1 MNYFAP
7 RTCKEILEDDV
18 PYNTPA
24 SLPLEDFSGAGSYV
38 LLGPPGAGKTE
49 AFEKEALQGKGCYVT
64 ARDFVTYDDRP
75 EWHEAVLFIDG
86 LDEMRAGSQGQRVPF
101 DKIRGKLHNLGCPR
115 FRLSCREADWL
126 GTNDRDNLKDVSP
139 DGIIKVLR
147 LDPLSEEDV
156 FNILRRNHGVG
167 DPEQLINSA
176 KEKGIGSL
184 LGNPQSLG
192 MLVSATGNGKLPETR
207 KEVFDL
213 ACRKLLLEHNMEHNS
228 ANRDTVNIFGLL
240 SVAGKLCAI
249 QLLTGH
255 AGYFFT
261 GNGTDSGY
269 IDLREIEGDQH
280 VFRSVLG
287 SKLFESADGIHKTPV
302 HRQVAEFLAGLYLK
316 ELIQEGLPL
325 RRVLALMTGYDGRV
339 VSELRGLSAW
349 LAAHSPQS
357 RKEIIERDPLGT
369 VLYGDIESFSDC
381 EKRDIL
387 NRVAEETEKNPW
399 IAQAVGMDPNLEY
412 LATPGMREYF
422 RDALAGPG
430 RDDARQSFVSF
441 LLKTL
446 QHESRIPELADVL
459 MKIARD
465 NSRQLEIRKY
475 SLRAFIRRREKTA
488 ESTAQLKGLLADVHD
503 GPIRDPDD
511 ELLGLV
517 LIELYPDSLSAS
529 DIWRYFRTP
538 KKPNISG
545 MYDFFW
551 LNLVENSTTAELDAL
566 IGGFTRCLDRFLK
579 EYKSGEKR
587 FRLFSKLRLRM
598 LPRFLETAE
607 REFSPD
613 DLFSWF
619 WVTSDPEVRGLTI
632 GEEKE
637 VIRKWLNNCPETKK
651 AIFKAGMERGIL
663 PKQIFSRLF
672 FSGYGL
678 GASPPPDFALWCL
691 EEAAGAADGES
702 VNFFLRQAVQDIRN
716 SDFDKGFSEE
726 TVKGRLAGH
735 PDIERRFA
743 ELMTEYDSS
752 RGEPS
757 SHKKEVMD
765 LRKKALV
772 DQEAK
777 RQAWLDEIRSH
788 EQALRENLCPLHL
801 IHELARVYF
810 GLVTDVDGSTPS
822 ERLNNFLD
830 GDEKL
835 VSAVLESFKGSV
847 NRDEVPDETEII
859 NLGADSR
866 LHYLTYPFLAGLEE
880 IFTNDIEPAEV
891 SMVEKQMRQAL
902 AFYYA
907 APVPS
912 SMLEPKPHW
921 YRYLAANNPSVVSDV
936 LIKSVRSMIRE
947 SGSAMIS
954 VQPLLFQEDHANIAR
969 LAVLP
974 ILKAFPARCRA
985 RQTGELNYLL
995 RAALLHCDEDQFL
1008 NLIRK
1013 KLSFSGMNVAQR
1025 VYWLAAGLIVSPS
1038 GFIKE
1043 LETYLAGRERRAEHL
1058 VDFLTLSLKIP
1069 PTRFV
1074 ERLDLP
1080 ATKLLIR
1087 LIGPLYKPRSL
1098 SSAEEMSSF
1107 DKSWQAAEL
1116 ICSLVQK
1123 LARFRSPCATRA
1135 LEELSS
1141 DNALSPWS
1149 SYMLSV
1155 SHEQKSIR
1163 RERDFCQPSVKQA
1176 LETLGSG
1183 RPANAAD
1190 LAALLTDVLND
1201 LAREIR
1207 DGNTSDWRQYWNPAG
1222 PRTEDLCR
1230 DALLS
1235 DLRKELKSLGI
1246 DAQPEGRYA
1255 DDKRSD
1261 IRVAYGEYSIPVEIK
1276 KSNSRDLWSAIEKQ
1290 LIAKYTR
1297 DPETD
1302 GYGIY
1307 LVFWF
1312 GREHRQPPGEGTL
1325 PQNSRE
1331 LQERLLGGLSAD
1343 RKRKISVC
1351 VIDVAK
1357 FLNRVPEGESVKGV
1371 AYNP

>member
-7 RTCKEILEDDV
+7 RTCKEILEDHV
-18 PYNTPA
+18 PHNIPV

-49 AFEKEALQGKGCYVT
+49 AFENEARQEKGCYIT

-75 EWHEAVLFIDG
+75 EWHDAVLFVDG
-86 LDEMRAGSQGQRVPF
+86 LDEMRAGSQDQRIPF
-101 DKIRGKLHNLGCPR
+101 DQIRGKLHNLGCPR

-126 GTNDRDNLKDVSP
+126 GTNDRDNLKNVSP
-139 DGIIKVLR
+139 DGSIKVLR
-147 LDPLSEEDV
+147 LDPLSDEDV
-156 FNILRRNHGVG
+156 LNILRYNHDVR
-167 DPEQLINSA
+167 DPEQLVNSA

-184 LGNPQSLG
+184 LGNPQSLC
-192 MLVSATGNGKLPETR
+192 MLVSAIGNGKLPETR

-213 ACRKLLLEHNMEHNS
+213 ACRKLLLEHNREHNS
-228 ANRDTVNIFGLL
+228 ANRDTVNISSLL

-269 IDLREIEGDQH
+269 IDLREIEGYQH
-280 VFRSVLG
+280 VFRKVLR

-316 ELIQEGLPL
+316 ELIQEGLPV
-325 RRVLALMTGYDGRV
+325 RRVLALMTGYDGRI

-357 RKEIIERDPLGT
+357 REEIIERDPLGT

-381 EKRDIL
+381 EKRNIL
-387 NRVAEETEKNPW
+387 NCVAEETEKNPW
-399 IAQAVGMDPNLEY
+399 IAQAMGLDPNLEY
-412 LATPGMREYF
+412 LATPNMREYF
-422 RDALAGPG
+422 RDTLTRSR
-430 RDDARQSFVSF
+430 RDDARQSFVGF

-446 QHESRIPELADVL
+446 QHESRIPELVDVL
-459 MKIARD
+459 MEIARD
-465 NSRQLEIRKY
+465 NSRQLEVRQY
-475 SLRAFIRRREKTA
+475 SLRAFIRQREKTT
-488 ESTAQLKGLLADVHD
+488 ETTAQLKRLLADVHD
-503 GPIRDPDD
+503 GLIKDPDD
-511 ELLGLV
+511 ELLGLL

-529 DIWRYFRTP
+529 DLWGYLRTP
-538 KKPNISG
+538 KKPDICG

-551 LNLVENSTTAELDAL
+551 LNLVDNSTTARLDAL
-566 IGGFTRCLDRFLK
+566 IGEFTRCLDRFLK
-579 EYKSGEKR
+579 EYKSGGKR
-587 FRLFSKLRLRM
+587 FRLFSELRLRM
-598 LPRFLETAE
+598 LPRFLETAG

-619 WVTSDPEVRGLTI
+619 WVASDPEVWGPTI
-632 GEEKE
+632 GEEKKVVCE
-637 VIRKWLNNCPETKK
+637 WLNNYPETEK
-651 AIFKAGMERGIL
+651 AIFKAGMERGI
-663 PKQIFSRLF
+663 PPERIFSRLF
-672 FSGYGL
+672 FSGFSGYGL

-691 EEAAGAADGES
+691 EEAADAADGES
-702 VNFFLRQAVQDIRN
+702 VDFFLRQAVHAIEN

-726 TVKGRLAGH
+726 TVKGKLAGH
-735 PDIERRFA
+735 PDLERRFA
-743 ELMTEYDSS
+743 ELMTEYDPRRS
-752 RGEPS
+752 EPS
-757 SHKKEVMD
+757 LHEKEVID
-765 LRKKALV
+765 LREKALEH
-772 DQEAK
+772 QEAK
-777 RQAWLDEIRSH
+777 RQAWLDEIRSC
-788 EQALRENLCPLHL
+788 EKALRENMCPLHL

-810 GLVTDVDGSTPS
+810 GLITDVDGNTPL
-822 ERLNNFLD
+822 ERLSNFLE

-835 VSAVLESFKGSV
+835 ASAVIESFKRSV

-859 NLGADSR
+859 NLGAESR
-866 LHYLTYPFLAGLEE
+866 LHYLTYPFLAGLKE
-880 IFTNDIEPAEV
+880 IFTNDIESAEV
-891 SMVEKQMRQAL
+891 SMTEKQMRQAL

-907 APVPS
+907 APVPPGI
-912 SMLEPKPHW
+912 LEPKPHW
-921 YRYLAANNPSVVSDV
+921 YRHLVGNNPGMVSDV
-936 LIKSVRSMIRE
+936 LIKSVCSMIRKN
-947 SGSAMIS
+947 GSAMTS

-974 ILKAFPARCRA
+974 ILKAFPARCRV
-985 RQTGELNYLL
+985 RQIGELNYLL
-995 RAALLHCDEDQFL
+995 RAALLHCDENQFL
-1008 NLIRK
+1008 NLIKK

-1025 VYWLAAGLIVSPS
+1025 VYWLAAGLIVSSS
-1038 GFIKE
+1038 GFIKG
-1043 LETYLAGRERRAEHL
+1043 LETYLAGRERRVQNL
-1058 VDFLTLSLKIP
+1058 VDFLTLSPKIP

-1074 ERLDLP
+1074 ERLDVP

-1087 LIGPLYKPRSL
+1087 LTGSLYNPRSL
-1098 SSAEEMSSF
+1098 SSGEAASSF
-1107 DKSWQAAEL
+1107 DKSWRAAEL
-1116 ICSLVQK
+1116 IRGLIQR
-1123 LARFRSPCATRA
+1123 LAYLPSPCATGA

-1149 SYMLSV
+1149 SYILSV
-1155 SHEQKSIR
+1155 LSEQKSIR
-1163 RERDFCQPSVKQA
+1163 RERDFRQSSVKQV
-1176 LETLGSG
+1176 LKTLGSG
-1183 RPANAAD
+1183 QPANTAD

-1201 LAREIR
+1201 LAWEIR
-1207 DGNTSDWRQYWNPAG
+1207 DGNTSDWRQYWNMDVGNPAS

-1235 DLRKELKSLGI
+1235 DLKKKLMLLGI

-1261 IRVAYGEYSIPVEIK
+1261 IRVAYGGYSIPLGIK
-1276 KSNSRDLWSAIEKQ
+1276 KSNSRDLWSAVKKQ

-1312 GREHRQPPGEGTL
+1312 GREYRQPPGEGTL
-1325 PQNSRE
+1325 PRDARE
-1331 LQERLLGGLSAD
+1331 LQERLLNGLSAD
-1343 RKRKISVC
+1343 QKRKISVC
-1351 VIDVAK
+1351 VIDVA
-1357 FLNRVPEGESVKGV
+1357 SS
-1371 AYNP
+1371 